1 MLKFVPRTAS
11 DKAYIKYLYQAC
23 KIGRPAPTFD
33 PSTHEV
39 VDLNACELCLYW
51 EQVTNEST
59 YRACRVAHGCNYA
72 KFPFIAMIT
81 PIMANVEGYTP
92 TGIYRQ
98 IKFEG
103 MPLYVQLFKS
113 NAQQGQC
120 NAECWWH
127 SWRMNNKKTWR
138 QCGQSHVCGNDAS
151 LWVLMAPNDQELYDE
166 FIEQL

>member
-39 VDLNACELCLYW
+39 VDLNACEFCLYW

-59 YRACRVAHGCNYA
+59 YLSCRVAHGCNYA

-81 PIMANVEGYTP
+81 PIMANIAGYTP

-98 IKFEG
+98 IKYEG
-103 MPLYVQLFKS
+103 MPLYVQLYKS

-127 SWRMNNKKTWR
+127 AWRMSNEKTWR